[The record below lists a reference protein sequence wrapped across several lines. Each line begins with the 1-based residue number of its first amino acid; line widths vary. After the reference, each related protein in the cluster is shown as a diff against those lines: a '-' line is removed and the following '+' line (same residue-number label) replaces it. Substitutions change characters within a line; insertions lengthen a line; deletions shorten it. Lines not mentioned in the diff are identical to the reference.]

1 MGWLCFKKDS
11 KTCSA
16 KLEPSGF
23 QISSVYK
30 LSEVE
35 VTGKRANR
43 GATLGLE
50 IPVNY
55 FFSGDARLITC
66 VKNSLEKLNELHVK
80 VKKCVK

>member
-1 MGWLCFKKDS
+1 MGCLCFKKDS

-30 LSEVE
+30 SSEVE

-43 GATLGLE
+43 GARLGLE
-50 IPVNY
+50 ISVNY
-55 FFSGDARLITC
+55 FF
-66 VKNSLEKLNELHVK
+66 
-80 VKKCVK
+80 